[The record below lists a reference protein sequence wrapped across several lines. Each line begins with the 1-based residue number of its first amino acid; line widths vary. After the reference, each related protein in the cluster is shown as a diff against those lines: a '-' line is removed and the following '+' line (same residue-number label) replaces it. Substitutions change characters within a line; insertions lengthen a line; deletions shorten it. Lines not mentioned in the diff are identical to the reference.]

1 MKKVYLFLATMVA
14 ALSSCMEE
22 SALVPVTPENQ
33 VTIKAVAGETKT
45 TLDGTA
51 VIWEANDEIAVV
63 LDKNLVTFAVEG
75 TPNGA
80 EANFV
85 GTIASKDFET
95 AYAVYPATAYSY
107 DQTTTKVTLTHTLPA
122 EQSGSVASG
131 LNLSTAALSVE
142 DLKAGEAEGVFYNA
156 LTLLKVTA
164 PAGVKNVKFSVPHS
178 KPALVGTATVTVNT
192 QTGFAAVS
200 GANGYEVTLANG
212 SELDPAVTYDV
223 LVYPANS
230 TDLTLT
236 MEGTDGTV
244 YTSTVEGVEL
254 KASTFKTINLANIFK
269 METKETMNISPAGGE
284 LVVPVYTANDYTYEV
299 TGCPSWLSCTLPT
312 KGFHKDEIVFS
323 ADANETGE
331 ERSASVTI
339 SWGDGQTRTFTVAQ
353 AAIFMDFVSDA
364 EGNPIK
370 WEESFG
376 LYSSESDAKN
386 GTNAKKTY
394 KNVFTIALSDNFNS
408 GTYKISNMFYAERYN
423 DANLQPVSNKGGEY
437 YAYYEK
443 GVLTINMANSVKSY
457 GSMPDVKLKYDA
469 VEKTFA
475 PYYDSES
482 DSRAIPAYN
491 YTDYR
496 TYYIGGYSAA
506 VKVEEPAGPGADL
519 GDAAKV
525 LGNTYKESYSL
536 SAAYGNTPGN
546 LVFAESDDTSKGN
559 VIITNI
565 FGCKATGMYATVSG
579 NTITTVQSA
588 YIEYLQGTTP
598 IGQLTLTIGADG
610 NITMSDQLLYNYFY
624 LENYVATKE
633 GGAVDP
639 LEAFKGTWTETYVN
653 KPYSWSQEKTFNG
666 EFTVSVVDGK
676 LLFENMFAYG
686 TYGAGSYL
694 GTLSSDG
701 STITLEDNA
710 QYGHPYHGP
719 MSASGTIV
727 LQVTDGTLTVS
738 SAYNNAVANY
748 VATKK
753 Q

>member
-95 AYAVYPATAYSY
+95 AYAIYPATAYSY

-131 LNLSTAALSVE
+131 LNLSTAALTVE
-142 DLKAGEAEGVFYNA
+142 DLKAGEAEGVFHNA

-200 GANGYEVTLANG
+200 GANGYEVTLASG
-212 SELDPAVTYDV
+212 SELNPAVTYDV

-254 KASTFKTINLANIFK
+254 KASTYKTINLANIFK

-284 LVVPVYTANDYTYEV
+284 LVVPVYTAKDYTYEV

-323 ADANETGE
+323 AAANETGE

-370 WEESFG
+370 WEETFG
-376 LYSSESDAKN
+376 VYGSDTDALA
-386 GTNAKKTY
+386 GTNAKATF
-394 KNVFTIALSDNFNS
+394 KNEFTIVLSDDFS
-408 GTYKISNMFYAERYN
+408 KGTYK
-423 DANLQPVSNKGGEY
+423 VSNIFKTDNIWLQGPTYPNQGGEY
-437 YAYYEK
+437 YADYVDGKLTLKLEGARKSYFFSSDI
-443 GVLTINMANSVKSY
+443 VLTYKDKAFTASDPIAFGANAYSSY
-457 GSMPDVKLKYDA
+457 N
-469 VEKTFA
+469 
-475 PYYDSES
+475 
-482 DSRAIPAYN
+482 RAGF
-491 YTDYR
+491 
-496 TYYIGGYSAA
+496 IGGYAAA
-506 VKVEEPAGPGADL
+506 VKVEEEP
-519 GDAAKV
+519 
-525 LGNTYKESYSL
+525 
-536 SAAYGNTPGN
+536 TPGQQTDPIAGDWDVTCMMGDSWGSN
-546 LVFAESDDTSKGN
+546 YAEKKGTMVISSSAGQYTLVSIAG
-559 VIITNI
+559 
-565 FGCKATGMYATVSG
+565 
-579 NTITTVQSA
+579 
-588 YIEYLQGTTP
+588 IEYNLSLTFANNVLT
-598 IGQLTLTIGADG
+598 GQKNGSTLKLTYDSATNTLTQDS
-610 NITMSDQLLYNYFY
+610 NEFMTY
-624 LENYVATKE
+624 
-633 GGAVDP
+633 VDP
-639 LEAFKGTWTETYVN
+639 AFKGLIATKAVDLSGTYSGSGKYGSSAQYASSSFSET
-653 KPYSWSQEKTFNG
+653 
-666 EFTVSVVDGK
+666 FTIQKNNDGK
-676 LLFENMFAYG
+676 GQYVISGLFSV
-686 TYGAGSYL
+686 YGAYDL
-694 GTLSSDG
+694 A
-701 STITLEDNA
+701 STYYAN
-710 QYGHPYHGP
+710 Y
-719 MSASGTIV
+719 SG
-727 LQVTDGTLTVS
+727 GTLTVLAANS
-738 SAYNNAVANY
+738 SNHPYIGGSLQSDFAMSYSNGGFVLNGAVTLSPGMVVVPTY
-748 VATKK
+748 SATK
-753 Q
+753 

>member
-51 VIWEANDEIAVV
+51 VNWEANDEIAVV
-63 LDKNLVTFAVEG
+63 LVKDMVKFAVDG

-80 EANFV
+80 EATFK
-85 GTIASKDFET
+85 GTMASKDFET
-95 AYAVYPATAYSY
+95 AYAIYPATAYSY
-107 DQTTTKVTLTHTLPA
+107 DQSTTKVTLTHTLPA

-142 DLKAGEAEGVFYNA
+142 DLKAGEAEGVFHNA

-178 KPALVGTATVTVNT
+178 KPALVGTATVTVNS

-200 GANGYEVTLANG
+200 GANGYEVTLASG
-212 SELDPAVTYDV
+212 SELNPAVTYDV

-254 KASTFKTINLANIFK
+254 EASTYKTINLANIFK

-323 ADANETGE
+323 AAANETGA

-339 SWGDGQTRTFTVAQ
+339 SWGEDQTRTFTVAQ
-353 AAIFMDFVSDA
+353 AAIFMDFVNTEA
-364 EGNPIK
+364 NPIK
-370 WEESFG
+370 WEESFS

-394 KNVFTIALSDNFNS
+394 TNVFTIALSDNFNS

-437 YAYYEK
+437 YAYYDK
-443 GVLTINMANSVKSY
+443 GVLTIKMANSVKSY

-482 DSRAIPAYN
+482 DSRAITAYS
-491 YTDYR
+491 YTDFR

-506 VKVEEPAGPGADL
+506 VKVETPETPEVADPIVGKWTLTAGQMGQTDSSWGDTPHSLDGKTMDISVSNGNYVIEIAELSYTMTLTLSDNVLSSSPAYDGAP
-519 GDAAKV
+519 V
-525 LGNTYKESYSL
+525 
-536 SAAYGNTPGN
+536 
-546 LVFAESDDTSKGN
+546 
-559 VIITNI
+559 
-565 FGCKATGMYATVSG
+565 
-579 NTITTVQSA
+579 
-588 YIEYLQGTTP
+588 
-598 IGQLTLTIGADG
+598 LTLTYDPETHTLTQTGGEFMDYMSKPLK
-610 NITMSDQLLYNYFY
+610 NI
-624 LENYVATKE
+624 VATKQVE
-633 GGAVDP
+633 VDP
-639 LEAFKGTWTETYVN
+639 LIAAVLGEYTET
-653 KPYSWSQEKTFNG
+653 WSGNYDATPGTLVISLSDDVSKGDVIIKLGFITTTFYG
-666 EFTVSVVDGK
+666 TVSNGDYGPKITAEGTDNNYYGPVTVSLECPVAGY
-676 LLFENMFAYG
+676 LYG
-686 TYGAGSYL
+686 TVTL
-694 GTLSSDG
+694 GGGYVVMD
-701 STITLEDNA
+701 D
-710 QYGHPYHGP
+710 Y
-719 MSASGTIV
+719 SAS
-727 LQVTDGTLTVS
+727 
-738 SAYNNAVANY
+738 
-748 VATKK
+748 K
-753 Q
+753 

>member
-85 GTIASKDFET
+85 GTIASKDFKT
-95 AYAVYPATAYSY
+95 AYAIYPATAYSY
-107 DQTTTKVTLTHTLPA
+107 DQSTTKVTLSHTLPA
-122 EQSGSVASG
+122 VQTGANQSTSG

-156 LTLLKVTA
+156 LTLLKVTV
-164 PAGVKNVKFSVPHS
+164 PTGVKKVKFSVPHS
-178 KPALVGTATVTVNT
+178 KPALVGTATVTVNP
-192 QTGFAAVS
+192 QTGEAVVS
-200 GANGYEVTLANG
+200 GANGYDLTLENG
-212 SELDPAVTYDV
+212 SELNTVTYNL

-254 KASTFKTINLANIFK
+254 KASTYKTIDLSKIFK

-284 LVVPVYTANDYTYEV
+284 LVVPVYTTADYTYTVSENAD
-299 TGCPSWLSCTLPT
+299 WLSYTLPT

-323 ADANETGE
+323 AGANETGA

-339 SWGDGQTRTFTVAQ
+339 SWGEDQTRTFTIAQ
-353 AAIFMDFVSDA
+353 AAIFMDFVNDENDA
-364 EGNPIK
+364 PIK
-370 WEESFG
+370 WEESFS

-394 KNVFTIALSDNFNS
+394 TNVFTIALSDNFNS

-437 YAYYEK
+437 YAYYDK
-443 GVLTINMANSVKSY
+443 GVLTIKMANSVKSY

-482 DSRAIPAYN
+482 DSRAITAYS
-491 YTDYR
+491 YTDFR
-496 TYYIGGYSAA
+496 TYYIGGYKAV
-506 VKVEEPAGPGADL
+506 VKVEEESGASVSPADL
-519 GDAAKV
+519 V
-525 LGNTYKESYSL
+525 GNWSESYTAGEPESSDL
-536 SAAYGNTPGN
+536 MTIE
-546 LVFAESDDTSKGN
+546 LSDDTTKGQLKVTMLN
-559 VIITNI
+559 GYNGPITCYAKLSDDGKTLIVYANGMP
-565 FGCKATGMYATVSG
+565 FGDGNYLRQDIPLTINDGGKTLEYSG
-579 NTITTVQSA
+579 N
-588 YIEYLQGTTP
+588 IENNWGMP
-598 IGQLTLTIGADG
+598 IGD
-610 NITMSDQLLYNYFY
+610 F
-624 LENYVATKE
+624 VATKQ
-633 GGAVDP
+633 GGNDKID
-639 LEAFKGTWTETYVN
+639 LSGTWT
-653 KPYSWSQEKTFNG
+653 
-666 EFTVSVVDGK
+666 
-676 LLFENMFAYG
+676 
-686 TYGAGSYL
+686 
-694 GTLSSDG
+694 
-701 STITLEDNA
+701 I
-710 QYGHPYHGP
+710 
-719 MSASGTIV
+719 
-727 LQVTDGTLTVS
+727 
-738 SAYNNAVANY
+738 
-748 VATKK
+748 
-753 Q
+753 

>member
-85 GTIASKDFET
+85 GTIASKDFEA
-95 AYAVYPATAYSY
+95 AYAIYPATAYSY
-107 DQTTTKVTLTHTLPA
+107 DQTITKVTLTHTLPA

-131 LNLSTAALSVE
+131 LNLSTAALTVE
-142 DLKAGEAEGVFYNA
+142 DLKAGEAEGVFHNA

-200 GANGYEVTLANG
+200 GANGYEVTLASG
-212 SELDPAVTYDV
+212 SELNPAVTYDV

-254 KASTFKTINLANIFK
+254 KASTYKTIDLSKIFK

-284 LVVPVYTANDYTYEV
+284 LVVPVYTTADYTYKV
-299 TGCPSWLSCTLPT
+299 TGCPGWLSYTLPT

-323 ADANETGE
+323 AGANETGA

-339 SWGDGQTRTFTVAQ
+339 SWGEGQTRTFTVAQ
-353 AAIFMDFVSDA
+353 AALFMDFVNTEA
-364 EGNPIK
+364 NPIK
-370 WEESFG
+370 WEENFSV
-376 LYSSESDAKN
+376 YAKESDA
-386 GTNAKKTY
+386 TPVYTY
-394 KNVFTIALSDNFNS
+394 KNVFTIELSDDFS
-408 GTYKISNMFYAERYN
+408 KGTYKVKNIFVYN
-423 DANLQPVSNKGGEY
+423 DAYTGNVAGTY
-437 YAYYEK
+437 YANYVAGTFTVIKNDSGYPFSNNT
-443 GVLTINMANSVKSY
+443 VALTYNE
-457 GSMPDVKLKYDA
+457 
-469 VEKTFA
+469 VEKTFTA
-475 PYYDSES
+475 SSP
-482 DSRAIPAYN
+482 IPFGYN
-491 YTDYR
+491 YTA
-496 TYYIGGYSAA
+496 TYLKNGGFIKGYTAA
-506 VKVEEPAGPGADL
+506 VKVEEESGASVSPADL
-519 GDAAKV
+519 V
-525 LGNTYKESYSL
+525 GNWSESYTAGDPETSDSMTIEL
-536 SAAYGNTPGN
+536 
-546 LVFAESDDTSKGN
+546 SDDTTKGQLKVTMLN
-559 VIITNI
+559 GYNGSITCYAKLSDDGKTLIVFANGMP
-565 FGCKATGMYATVSG
+565 FGDGNYLRQDIPLTINDGGKTLEYSG
-579 NTITTVQSA
+579 N
-588 YIEYLQGTTP
+588 IENDWGMP
-598 IGQLTLTIGADG
+598 IGD
-610 NITMSDQLLYNYFY
+610 F
-624 LENYVATKE
+624 VATKQ

-639 LEAFKGTWTETYVN
+639 LDAFVGTWTETYIN
-653 KPYSWSQEKTFNG
+653 KPYSWSSETRHDG
-666 EFTVSVVDGK
+666 EFTVSMVDGK
-676 LLFENMFAYG
+676 LYFEGMFTYKKYSSEYKSNYYG
-686 TYGAGSYL
+686 VLSAD
-694 GTLSSDG
+694 GT
-701 STITLEDNA
+701 TITLEDAN
-710 QYGHPYHGP
+710 GNHNEFGP
-719 MSASGTIV
+719 VEYAGGVV
-727 LQVTDGTLTVS
+727 LNVEGNTLTVS
-738 SAYNNAVANY
+738 SAFNGNVSNY

-753 Q
+753 